1 MVNIREKL
9 LQVERMQQP
18 QKLEISM
25 EEDLFQ
31 SIDLNK
37 SGCVTLSEIV
47 KKMGKER
54 AVFIYRII

>member
-1 MVNIREKL
+1 
-9 LQVERMQQP
+9 
-18 QKLEISM
+18 M

-37 SGCVTLSEIV
+37 SGCVTLGEIV

-54 AVFIYRII
+54 AVFIYRLI

>member
-1 MVNIREKL
+1 VNIKEKL
-9 LQVERMQQP
+9 LQVERIP
-18 QKLEISM
+18 ESEKLEISM

-37 SGCVTLSEIV
+37 SGCITLGDIV
-47 KKMGKER
+47 RKMGKER